1 MGYYINKS
9 DIDLKDLERLK
20 DSYNHLCR
28 TIDKLIE
35 VSADIENDE
44 LFLKLNKITTKVL
57 QAKFELADDVLEP
70 FERHKEQ
77 NDL

>member
-9 DIDLKDLERLK
+9 DVDLKDLERLK
-20 DSYNHLCR
+20 DSYNDLCR
-28 TIDKLIE
+28 AIDKLTE
-35 VSADIENDE
+35 VQANTENDE
-44 LFLKLNKITTKVL
+44 MFLKLNKIATKVL

-70 FERHKEQ
+70 FGNK

>member
-1 MGYYINKS
+1 MYYNKS

-20 DSYNHLCR
+20 DSYNDLCR
-28 TIDKLIE
+28 AIDKLTE
-35 VSADIENDE
+35 VQANTENDE
-44 LFLKLNKITTKVL
+44 MFLKLNKIATKVL

-70 FERHKEQ
+70 FGNK

>member
-1 MGYYINKS
+1 MMYYNKS

-20 DSYNHLCR
+20 DAYNDMCR
-28 TIDKLIE
+28 AIDKLTE
-35 VSADIENDE
+35 VSANTENDD

-57 QAKFELADDVLEP
+57 QAKFELADDVLGP
-70 FERHKEQ
+70 FGRHKEQ